1 MLAHKRKGARDA
13 GPFSFQNFPSLEVV
27 IALVLTWPLFVIM
40 MTVRAFAYGPC
51 HMCDHIE
58 TCHRTLV
65 EVRASLRITTDRRA
79 PVGWG
84 VTDIELIRFATTFPA
99 ALARLSTA
107 AVTGVPAFSMRIN
120 QRKLVIIMLIWPF
133 IARRLAGIL
142 HARCG
147 HIRAEILVLVTKPI
161 VMTDLLTRHQLAP
174 GVVVVAILIEIVIVE
189 QRCPASDVTAG
200 DSNAGKTEPADRTV
214 VIIADIDLV
223 AHNRACGIGIPSNHW
238 RFDIWRHIPISD
250 RNPRMVALGPDAGS
264 IVY

>member
-1 MLAHKRKGARDA
+1 MRIDQR
-13 GPFSFQNFPSLEVV
+13 Q
-27 IALVLTWPLFVIM
+27 LFV
-40 MTVRAFAYGPC
+40 V
-51 HMCDHIE
+51 
-58 TCHRTLV
+58 
-65 EVRASLRITTDRRA
+65 
-79 PVGWG
+79 
-84 VTDIELIRFATTFPA
+84 
-99 ALARLSTA
+99 
-107 AVTGVPAFSMRIN
+107 MRIGA
-120 QRKLVIIMLIWPF
+120 F

-223 AHNRACGIGIPSNHW
+223 AHDRASGIGIPSNQW
-238 RFDIWRHIPISD
+238 RFDIWRNIPVSD
-250 RNPRMVALGPDAGS
+250 RNPRMVALGPDAGG
-264 IVY
+264 IVYYGNRDLIAGPDPVISAPGMVCQQRRPRCHRAYRGSCGCKSLAQFHVRQAPNQSRPIRRKSDLPRERQKPA